1 MTLREL
7 ITYSMHFDLDTK
19 IVFKDNNDNT
29 IHDITTDDKETYLGN
44 GMYNKTPNH
53 IIIQKANRKTKQ

>member
-1 MTLREL
+1 
-7 ITYSMHFDLDTK
+7 MHFDLDTK

-44 GMYNKTPNH
+44 GMYNKTPNYV
-53 IIIQKANRKTKQ
+53 IIQKAN

>member
-7 ITYSMHFDLDTK
+7 IIYSMHFDLDTK

-44 GMYNKTPNH
+44 GMYNKTPNYV
-53 IIIQKANRKTKQ
+53 IIQKAN